1 MVSVDEKPSAQASER
16 VTGYG
21 ETNSAKIVRLHETPQ
36 RRVTLNRFAALQ
48 VTTGEIKTNKIIRK
62 PREES
67 LQPMDQMGGE
77 APRDGERHKILDHW
91 GHHKKCDAWLA
102 KNSNVPSARR
112 GAGLAQA

>member
-62 PREES
+62 PREEF
-67 LQPMDQMGGE
+67 LQPMDQMGGRLLGMVN
-77 APRDGERHKILDHW
+77 ATGSSTTAGITKNATPGSRKIRTCLLLGRARD
-91 GHHKKCDAWLA
+91 
-102 KNSNVPSARR
+102 
-112 GAGLAQA
+112 